1 MASSKDSPDSFER
14 VAPETVAEGDVLEV
28 EDSLPGLVQRE
39 DDLPLRQ
46 DSMLE
51 AEDSDTDPSDD
62 EGPPDEPPGSVDT
75 DVADIHDGVGELVF
89 GESKCRVTLSQKSSG
104 KAVICGYLSSV
115 CSRPTHRAKREEL
128 ESRAPAGHY
137 IGIYNAS
144 KTVVD
149 GLRDTYISYEAKQ
162 LLRDANLE
170 QMRTHIASS
179 AQKQESELR
188 YRPKTPTQLT
198 FNLDDPPDSASARRD
213 SMSDWGDAFPK
224 TRQAPLPSKTSLMQ
238 HDTPPS
244 GVLSEIS
251 ALTDLLGTRL
261 DSMADKQAESNQQL
275 VNILMDAMKVNRG
288 AAVAPGSP
296 VPPAKKYY
304 AVVVGRQ
311 LGIFTRWKDVTASIH
326 GFAGAKMKRFRAK
339 PAAQVWYDAQLAL
352 LKSDSDQEY
361 DSDAT
366 YIEPTGEKPEK
377 PGRPAGLSTAALP
390 PTPPVLRDI
399 VGARMS
405 GPDMS
410 AGKPGELFGTAIKVE
425 PRVLELLCP
434 KGMLPEVREKII
446 ETCPDVLSLPGKTS
460 AGVGGGDPSFAWDQ
474 FAGAISDLA
483 DIGST
488 KRGHSVRDTQWQ
500 VATRNSLDRGKL
512 GLDDLVG
519 YTEELTSQRTNVLG
533 NMQTAMHEILFH
545 EGWTQEDAEIY
556 CEQGG
561 AMRLIS
567 LTFDDFY
574 ALLLHIIGKSYK
586 HPEQWDHV
594 GKQHLA
600 FHAKNLRLIRKYAL
614 RRSQLIFQNYIYL
627 RDARS
632 SGYQSTKL
640 LAKLTEELQ
649 EAVFTEAVPSEAGKI
664 KTEWACSHCHGEHHA
679 GGHEHCDLASFKTK
693 EARKMAKEVSRRL
706 KTGEADAVAKV
717 IAEAANK

>member
-14 VAPETVAEGDVLEV
+14 VLPETVVEGDELEV
-28 EDSLPGLVQRE
+28 EDSIPGLVHGE
-39 DDLPLRQ
+39 DDPPMRQ
-46 DSMLE
+46 ASMLE
-51 AEDSDTDPSDD
+51 SEDSDMDPSDD
-62 EGPPDEPPGSVDT
+62 ERPPDDPSGSVDT
-75 DVADIHDGVGELVF
+75 DVADIQDGVGELVL
-89 GESKCRVTLSQKSSG
+89 GESKCRVTLSQKSGG
-104 KAVICGYLSSV
+104 KAVVCGYLSSV
-115 CSRPTHRAKREEL
+115 CSRPTHRAKREDL
-128 ESRAPAGHY
+128 GNRAPVGHY

-149 GLRDTYISYEAKQ
+149 GLKDTYLSYEAKQ
-162 LLRDANLE
+162 LLRDANLD
-170 QMRTHIASS
+170 QMRSHIASS

-198 FNLDDPPDSASARRD
+198 FNFDDPPDSGSARRD
-213 SMSDWGDAFPK
+213 SISEWGEAFPR
-224 TRQAPLPSKTSLMQ
+224 TRQAPLPSKKSLMHQ
-238 HDTPPS
+238 GSAPS

-251 ALTDLLGTRL
+251 ALTELLGTKL
-261 DSMADKQAESNQQL
+261 DSMADKQAASNQQL
-275 VNILMDAMKVNRG
+275 VNIFMDAMKANRG
-288 AAVAPGSP
+288 TAGVLGPPAPT
-296 VPPAKKYY
+296 AKKYY
-304 AVVVGRQ
+304 VLVVGRQ

-326 GFAGAKMKRFRAK
+326 GFAGARMKRFRSK
-339 PAAQVWYDAQLAL
+339 PAAQVWYDEQLAL
-352 LKSDSDQEY
+352 LRSASDPEY

-366 YIEPTGEKPEK
+366 YIEPTDEKPEK
-377 PGRPAGLSTAALP
+377 PVCLP
-390 PTPPVLRDI
+390 TGTPLPTPPILRDI

-410 AGKPGELFGTAIKVE
+410 AGKPGELFGMAIKVE
-425 PRVLELLCP
+425 PRVLELSCP
-434 KGMLPEVREKII
+434 KGMLPEAREKII

-460 AGVGGGDPSFAWDQ
+460 VGTSGGDASFAWDQ

-512 GLDDLVG
+512 GLDDLVS
-519 YTEELTSQRTNVLG
+519 YTEELTSQHTNVLG

-567 LTFDDFY
+567 LTFDNFY

-600 FHAKNLRLIRKYAL
+600 FHAKNLCLIRKYAL
-614 RRSQLIFQNYIYL
+614 RRSQMIFQNYIYL
-627 RDARS
+627 WDARS

-640 LAKLTEELQ
+640 LVKLTEELQ
-649 EAVFTEAVPSEAGKI
+649 DAVFTEAAPSEAGKT
-664 KTEWACSHCHGEHHA
+664 KTEWACSHCHGDHHA
-679 GGHEHCDLASFKTK
+679 GGHEHCDLTSFKTK
-693 EARKMAKEVSRRL
+693 EARKMAKEIARRL
-706 KTGEADAVAKV
+706 KTGETDAVAKV
-717 IAEAANK
+717 IAEAAK